1 MQTLHYVLWISAGCL
16 VICMAFDGT
25 FQAMLQSVDLALRFA
40 LVKIRCFRNRAL
52 AILLALFAGVFRI
65 GADRMENGGAVSRC
79 VWAWLTLCIFRII
92 HRPVSHLVEACLN
105 SRRI

>member
-1 MQTLHYVLWISAGCL
+1 MVL
-16 VICMAFDGT
+16 DGT

-40 LVKIRCFRNRAL
+40 LAKIRCITNRAL
-52 AILLALFAGVFRI
+52 AIFLALLAGIFRI

-79 VWAWLTLCIFRII
+79 VWGWLTFLIFRIV
-92 HRPVSHLVEACLN
+92 HRPLSQLVEACLN